1 MTGVSVLGP
10 RPPRQLKGDSV
21 ERATLLPIL
30 FVVNGDGQNCHTLR
44 WAFNG
49 HFYSSSIPMISDSTD
64 SGYNLYSVT
73 TGSMLLQTCSVC
85 FLLGKDYEDND
96 TKLLCHTEESAT
108 LLFIYIYTVIE
119 YGHFRLKFAG
129 ISRLTLLQR
138 VKSLQWVTYCSQ
150 LPMFS
155 KSWLW

>member
-1 MTGVSVLGP
+1 MLGP

-44 WAFNG
+44 RAFNG
-49 HFYSSSIPMISDSTD
+49 HFYSSSIPTISDSTD

-73 TGSMLLQTCSVC
+73 TGWMLFTC
-85 FLLGKDYEDND
+85 LLSFGGKDYEDHGTNFV
-96 TKLLCHTEESAT
+96 CHTEESAT

-129 ISRLTLLQR
+129 ISRLTLSQR
-138 VKSLQWVTYCSQ
+138 VKSLQ
-150 LPMFS
+150 
-155 KSWLW
+155 

>member
-1 MTGVSVLGP
+1 MLGP
-10 RPPRQLKGDSV
+10 RPPRQLNGDSV

-73 TGSMLLQTCSVC
+73 TAWMLLQC
-85 FLLGKDYEDND
+85 FFSFGE
-96 TKLLCHTEESAT
+96 
-108 LLFIYIYTVIE
+108 
-119 YGHFRLKFAG
+119 RL
-129 ISRLTLLQR
+129 
-138 VKSLQWVTYCSQ
+138 
-150 LPMFS
+150 
-155 KSWLW
+155 